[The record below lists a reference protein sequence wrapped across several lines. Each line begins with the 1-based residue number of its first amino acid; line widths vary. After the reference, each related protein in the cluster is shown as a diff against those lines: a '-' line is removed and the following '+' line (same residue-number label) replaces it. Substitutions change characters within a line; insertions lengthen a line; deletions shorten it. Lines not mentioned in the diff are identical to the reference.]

1 MCSKKVAGVALLI
14 TGLVLVIIG
23 VIIGL
28 LLPNAAQK
36 KIEESVCVNGKGS
49 PGYERWE
56 GPSHYTTRV
65 YYWNI
70 TNKDGFLRGE
80 KPQYFV
86 FNLASSSRSVCLQYN
101 IKAN

>member
-36 KIEESVCVNGKGS
+36 KIEESVCVNGKDN
-49 PGYERWE
+49 PGYERW
-56 GPSHYTTRV
+56 V
-65 YYWNI
+65 
-70 TNKDGFLRGE
+70 
-80 KPQYFV
+80 
-86 FNLASSSRSVCLQYN
+86 SVQCILLM
-101 IKAN
+101 IISKR